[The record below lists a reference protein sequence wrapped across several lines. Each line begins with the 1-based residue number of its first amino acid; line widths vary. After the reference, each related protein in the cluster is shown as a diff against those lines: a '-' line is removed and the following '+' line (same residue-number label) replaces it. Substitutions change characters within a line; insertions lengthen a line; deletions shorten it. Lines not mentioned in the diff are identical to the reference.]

1 MEIDYKDLIENISD
15 GLYLVDQNRHIIYW
29 NRVAEAIT
37 GYRSDEVLGRRCR
50 DNILIHMDKDGK
62 NLCQGRCP
70 IDGTMEDGR
79 YRDANVY
86 LHHKN
91 GHRVPVWIR
100 AAPLRDT
107 DGNIIGGAE
116 LFTDLS
122 AGNAITERIEE
133 LERLSFLDNL
143 TQLANRRFVEMEL
156 DSRISEL
163 NRYGVPF
170 GVIFM
175 DIDHFKRVNDTYG
188 HDVGDRVLQA
198 VARTF
203 LNTAR
208 PSDMMGRWGGEE
220 FIGILRRVD
229 TGGLHHAAE
238 RIRSLVENSHIREER
253 HLLKVTVSIGGTL
266 AQKDDTPQSIVKRA
280 DDLLYRSKNKG
291 RNCSSIG

>member
-15 GLYLVDQNRHIIYW
+15 GLYLVDHDRKIIYW

-37 GYRSDEVLGRRCR
+37 GYGPEEVLGRRCR
-50 DNILIHMDKDGK
+50 DNILIHVDKDGK
-62 NLCQGRCP
+62 SLCRGSCP
-70 IDGTMEDGR
+70 IDGTLEDGR
-79 YRDANVY
+79 YRDARVY
-86 LHHKN
+86 LHHKD

-107 DGNIIGGAE
+107 AGNIIGGAE

-122 AGNAITERIEE
+122 AGNAITERIQE
-133 LERLSFLDNL
+133 LERFSFLDNL

-156 DSRISEL
+156 DSRVSEL
-163 NRYGVPF
+163 NRYGVTF

-188 HDVGDRVLQA
+188 HAVGDRVLKT

-203 LNTAR
+203 INTAR

-220 FIGILRRVD
+220 FVGILQRID
-229 TGGLHHAAE
+229 AEGLHQAAE
-238 RIRSLVENSHIREER
+238 RIRNLVETSHIQEDGQMVN
-253 HLLKVTVSIGGTL
+253 VTVSIGGTL
-266 AQKDDTPQSIVKRA
+266 SRATDTAQSIVKRA
-280 DDLLYRSKNKG
+280 DELLYRSKNNG
-291 RNCSSIG
+291 RNCCTIG

>member
-1 MEIDYKDLIENISD
+1 MKIDYKDLIENISD

-29 NRVAEAIT
+29 NRVAETIT
-37 GYRSDEVLGRRCR
+37 GYRADEVLGRRCR
-50 DNILIHMDKDGK
+50 DNILIHVDKDGK
-62 NLCQGRCP
+62 NLCQGSCP

-86 LHHKN
+86 LHHKD

-107 DGNIIGGAE
+107 EGNIVGGAE

-122 AGNAITERIEE
+122 AGNAITERIQE

-163 NRYGVPF
+163 DRYGVPF

-188 HDVGDRVLQA
+188 HDVGDRVLKT

-208 PSDMMGRWGGEE
+208 PSDLMGRWGGEE

-229 TGGLHHAAE
+229 TDGLQQAAE
-238 RIRSLVENSHIREER
+238 RIRSLVENSHIREEEQM
-253 HLLKVTVSIGGTL
+253 LKVTVSIGGAL
-266 AQKDDTPQSIVKRA
+266 ARKTDTSQSVVKRA
-280 DDLLYRSKNKG
+280 DDLLYRSKNSG
-291 RNCSSIG
+291 RNCCTIV